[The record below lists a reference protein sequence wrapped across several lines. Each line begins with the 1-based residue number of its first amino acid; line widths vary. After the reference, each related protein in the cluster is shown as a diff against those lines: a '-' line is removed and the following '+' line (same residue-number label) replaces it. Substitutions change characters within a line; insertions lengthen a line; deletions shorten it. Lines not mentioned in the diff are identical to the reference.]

1 MTDTRKYWNLYDI
14 ALVAVPLVMV
24 AAGIFYLRAPKVA
37 ILNYE
42 RVAIETGV
50 ADRLRESETQLASAM
65 YARLNELTVKM
76 RAKNTDFEAKLAG
89 AGGEAAKK
97 LIQEEMKR
105 ENTDA
110 QAVAEKV
117 KQEFQQF
124 REDAR
129 RDIRAKIDPFI
140 NRIAHSRRFDLVID
154 SGEGRTVFYARPAV
168 DITEEIIKKCGSEL
182 AKMDLGPARVPSSKP
197 VPLANKNRPQ
207 VDKTPV
213 DKTPKK

>member
-1 MTDTRKYWNLYDI
+1 MSDERKSWNLYDI
-14 ALVAVPLVMV
+14 ALIAVPLVMV
-24 AAGIFYLRAPKVA
+24 ALGIFYLRAPKVA

-76 RAKNTDFEAKLAG
+76 RAKNTDFEAKLAAASG
-89 AGGEAAKK
+89 DAAKK
-97 LIQEEMKR
+97 LVQEDMKR
-105 ENTDA
+105 ANTDA
-110 QAVAEKV
+110 QAVAEQV

-140 NRIAHSRRFDLVID
+140 SRLAHSRRFDLVID
-154 SGEGRTVFYARPAV
+154 SGDGRTVFYYRPNV
-168 DITEEIIKKCGSEL
+168 DITDEIIKKCGSEL
-182 AKMDLGPARVPSSKP
+182 AKLDLGPARVPVSKP
-197 VPLANKNRPQ
+197 AQQASKNRPQ
-207 VDKTPV
+207 VDKTSV